1 MNTPVS
7 FELAKL
13 LKDKGFTI
21 PVRNYYLES
30 DKDKIINEGFDD
42 EYWGDNRIKN
52 WNSDIIGIKPFQGFV
67 SAPTIAE
74 VVMWLYEKHG
84 IWIGVDC
91 DCYGILWYANL
102 SVASEK
108 NWDNIDLRH
117 EIISASKKFP
127 NEHNSPTEAYSKAIE
142 YTLNNLI

>member
-13 LKDKGFTI
+13 LKEKGF
-21 PVRNYYLES
+21 
-30 DKDKIINEGFDD
+30 D
-42 EYWGDNRIKN
+42 EYCKLCVEEGDERPLPFNAGNILHKN
-52 WNSDIIGIKPFQGFV
+52 SLHPYY
-67 SAPTIAE
+67 STPTIAE

-108 NWDNIDLRH
+108 NWDNIHLRH

-127 NEHNSPTEAYSKAIE
+127 NEHNSPTEAYEAAIL

>member
-1 MNTPVS
+1 MNTPVT

-13 LKDKGFTI
+13 LKEKGFDKPTYSFYVI
-21 PVRNYYLES
+21 DESEYGEMSEFITNPNDNYPALDDNS
-30 DKDKIINEGFDD
+30 LFDTLA
-42 EYWGDNRIKN
+42 
-52 WNSDIIGIKPFQGFV
+52 

-84 IWIGVDC
+84 IWISVDC

-127 NEHNSPTEAYSKAIE
+127 NEHNSPTEAYEAAIE